1 MQTNDELWKGALED
15 YPLEF
20 LKKFYPNLFPHIDFN
35 HPQPIEFLDKE
46 LSRLHGDSVVG
57 QKRVDK
63 LIGVRLIGIS
73 QMKLLYIHVEI
84 QGYNDDEFN
93 KRNFI
98 YFYRLFDMYGE
109 NVTSLV
115 IFTDANPNYRP
126 AIYELKFMG
135 IELTF
140 KYPIYKIMDEDPE
153 KLAASDNLFD
163 AALLTAYW
171 AIQKKRGQLTEE
183 DFADLRLDLIRHLYR
198 KEVDKIRIQKLFHFI
213 RRFVRFEKPEIG
225 AIFEQKFDELIKF
238 EKNMGITE
246 ILLRQ
251 ADERVQE
258 ADMRVAIA
266 EQKARK
272 ERKNTVAN
280 MRKSK
285 FSAKRIADILGY
297 PIEEV
302 NAFFK
307 ELDKEK

>member
-1 MQTNDELWKGALED
+1 
-15 YPLEF
+15 
-20 LKKFYPNLFPHIDFN
+20 LFPHIDLN
-35 HPQPIEFLDKE
+35 HSQPIEFLDKE
-46 LSRLHGDSVVG
+46 LARLHGDSEIG

-63 LIGVRLIGIS
+63 LIGVRLIGIQ

-109 NVTSLV
+109 NITSLV

-135 IELTF
+135 IELTY
-140 KYPIYKIMDEDPE
+140 KYPIYKIMDDDPV

-171 AIQKKRGQLTEE
+171 AIQKKRGALTEE
-183 DFADLRLDLIRHLYR
+183 GFADLRFNLIRQLLG
-198 KEVDKIRIQKLFHFI
+198 KEVDKIRIYKLIDFI
-213 RRFVRFEKPEIG
+213 KRFVRFEKPEIG
-225 AIFEQKFDELIKF
+225 AIFEKKFDELLKY
-238 EKNMGITE
+238 EKNMGIQE

-251 ADERVQE
+251 AAEEVQE
-258 ADMRVAIA
+258 AKSNLYQAQ
-266 EQKARK
+266 QKTHQTAQRAAQQAARI
-272 ERKNTVAN
+272 ERKNTVTN

-285 FSAKRIADILGY
+285 FSAKRIADILGF

-307 ELDKEK
+307 EIDDEI